1 MTQEF
6 NCISPIDGSVYVSR
20 RYTEP
25 SAINDRLQKAVQAQK
40 QWAKT
45 PLKQRQSICSAAI
58 DHLVANKQ
66 TLATE
71 ICWQMGRPIAYAAGE
86 INGLEERA
94 RKMIELSD
102 EALANIKIPQKPGF
116 ERWIQRDPVGVV
128 LIIAPW
134 NYPYLTA
141 INSLVPAL
149 LAGNSVL
156 LKHSKQTP
164 LVSERLSEAFAAAG
178 LPDGV
183 LQALHLTHDATEQLI
198 QSSSVNYIAFTGST
212 KGGAIIEQA
221 AVGRFVKIGLELGGK
236 DPAYVRADADLQVA
250 VETTMDGAFFN
261 SGQSCC
267 GIERVYVAEPVFD
280 AYLAKAI
287 DWVKQQ
293 KLGRSDDP
301 KTTLGPMVNQKAADF
316 VRQQISKAK
325 AQGAITHIDASIF
338 PQDSGDSAYLAPQI
352 LTQVDHSMSLMMDE
366 SFGPVIGIQKVT
378 SDDEAVALMNDSPF
392 GLTASI
398 FTQDIEQG
406 INLGQA
412 IESGTFFIN
421 RCDYL
426 DPELAWTGVKDSGSG
441 CSLSSLGF
449 DALTQPKSFH
459 IKHLD

>member
-6 NCISPIDGSVYVSR
+6 NCISPIDGSI
-20 RYTEP
+20 YTKRQYTAP
-25 SAINDRLQKAVQAQK
+25 SAMADHLQKAVQVQK

-58 DHLVANKQ
+58 DHLVANKE

-71 ICWQMGRPIAYAAGE
+71 ICWQMGRPIAFAAGE

-102 EALANIKIPQKPGF
+102 EALARIKIPQKQGF

-156 LKHSKQTP
+156 LKHSAQTP
-164 LVSERLSEAFAAAG
+164 LVSERLAEAFTAAG
-178 LPDGV
+178 LPDGL

-198 QSSSVNYIAFTGST
+198 QSSKVNYIAFTGST

-221 AVGRFVKIGLELGGK
+221 AVGRFVKLGLELGGK
-236 DPAYVRADADLQVA
+236 DPAYVRADADLEVA

-267 GIERVYVAEPVFD
+267 GIERIYVADPIYDDF
-280 AYLAKAI
+280 LAKAI
-287 DWVKQQ
+287 AWVNQL
-293 KLGRSDDP
+293 KLGRSDET

-316 VRQQISKAK
+316 VRGQIKQACK
-325 AQGAITHIDASIF
+325 QGAMTHIDEINF
-338 PQDSGDSAYLAPQI
+338 PMDTGNSAYLMPQI

-366 SFGPVIGIQKVT
+366 SFGPVIGIQKVA
-378 SDDEAVALMNDSPF
+378 SDQEAVMLINDSPF

-398 FTQDIEQG
+398 FTQDLSHGIE
-406 INLGQA
+406 LGQS

-441 CSLSSLGF
+441 CSLSVLGF
-449 DALTQPKSFH
+449 DAVTQPKSFH
-459 IKHLD
+459 IKQI

>member
-1 MTQEF
+1 
-6 NCISPIDGSVYVSR
+6 
-20 RYTEP
+20 
-25 SAINDRLQKAVQAQK
+25 
-40 QWAKT
+40 
-45 PLKQRQSICSAAI
+45 
-58 DHLVANKQ
+58 
-66 TLATE
+66 
-71 ICWQMGRPIAYAAGE
+71 
-86 INGLEERA
+86 
-94 RKMIELSD
+94 
-102 EALANIKIPQKPGF
+102 
-116 ERWIQRDPVGVV
+116 
-128 LIIAPW
+128 
-134 NYPYLTA
+134 
-141 INSLVPAL
+141 
-149 LAGNSVL
+149 VL

-164 LVSERLSEAFAAAG
+164 LVSERLSEAFSAAG